1 MIDTQIDD
9 ISIIIDSSLPVDS
22 PGLAELAMAALR
34 GEIDLSISGI
44 FDFILTGLFTE
55 VASLFYLL
63 RHMLIIAILSAFFRA
78 MTVGFKNSGISK
90 LGFYICYVM
99 VIALLFRTF
108 ALALGIMTGMAA
120 GITNLLIGS
129 TPVIIGLVASGG
141 YVASATAF
149 APILL
154 FASTFFTFF
163 MQNLMV
169 PVLVFAATVSL
180 VSFLSSETGLS
191 KLSTLMQKGIG
202 FALKAIA
209 LIFTAVLGFQRIA
222 TPILNNMAI
231 RGTRTAVAAVP
242 IVGQALTGAIDTAIY
257 YGQALRG
264 AVSAALL
271 VAAMGI
277 VIVPLIQLAAFVA
290 VYKITAALIAPIC
303 DERIVEAID
312 AAGSYTALALGACL
326 MIGFLFVF
334 IVLTTLSL

>member
-1 MIDTQIDD
+1 MLDTQIDD
-9 ISIIIDSSLPVDS
+9 ISITINSSLPVDS
-22 PGLAELAMAALR
+22 PGLAELVMAALR
-34 GEIDLSISGI
+34 GEIDLSIAGI

-90 LGFYICYVM
+90 LGFYICYIM

-108 ALALGIMTGMAA
+108 TIALGIMADMAA

-154 FASTFFTFF
+154 FASAFFTFF
-163 MQNLMV
+163 MQNLIV
-169 PVLVFAATVSL
+169 PVLIFAATVSL
-180 VSFLSSETGLS
+180 VSYLSEKSGLDKFS
-191 KLSTLMQKGIG
+191 VLMQKGISFG
-202 FALKAIA
+202 LKSIA
-209 LIFTAVLGFQRIA
+209 LVFTAVLGFQRIA
-222 TPILNNMAI
+222 TPIFNNIAI

-242 IVGQALTGAIDTAIY
+242 VVGQALAGAIDTAIY

-271 VAAMGI
+271 VAAVGI

-312 AAGSYTALALGACL
+312 TTGNYTALALGVCVMVA
-326 MIGFLFVF
+326 FLFIF
-334 IVLTTLSL
+334 IVLATLSL

>member
-1 MIDTQIDD
+1 MLEIDD

-22 PGLAELAMAALR
+22 PGLAEMAMAALR
-34 GEIDLSISGI
+34 GEIDLSVSGI

-55 VASLFYLL
+55 VASLFYLM
-63 RHMLIIAILSAFFRA
+63 RHMLIIAILSAFFKA
-78 MTVGFKNSGISK
+78 MTSGFKNSGISK

-108 ALALGIMTGMAA
+108 AIALGIMTGLAA

-154 FASTFFTFF
+154 FASAFFTFF

-169 PVLVFAATVSL
+169 PVLIFAATVSL
-180 VSFLSSETGLS
+180 VSYLSEKTGLDKFS
-191 KLSTLMQKGIG
+191 ILMQKGIS
-202 FALKAIA
+202 FSLKSIA
-209 LIFTAVLGFQRIA
+209 LVFTAVLGFQRIA
-222 TPILNNMAI
+222 TPILNNVAI

-242 IVGQALTGAIDTAIY
+242 VVGQALSGAIDTAIY

-271 VAAMGI
+271 VAAVGI

-312 AAGSYTALALGACL
+312 TTGSYAALALGACV
-326 MIGFLFVF
+326 MIAFLFIF
-334 IVLTTLSL
+334 IVLATLSL